1 MKVRGKATYK
11 AGSSQFLPQFLA
23 RGTVKIVMQVTASGP
38 ACSFQD
44 HIITIFGSITGSL
57 QSLRMKKQFSSSI
70 FPIIC
75 TLLLTTLTFSC
86 EVFRKAPEKSTV
98 SRGRGRPAPARR
110 PVAKAPSRRPAASA
124 PKPKYGTPGSVSS
137 SEIPQVVQ
145 IARTYTGTPYRSGG
159 NDKSG
164 IDCSGLICSVYSELG
179 VKVPRIS
186 WQQSEFGQEI
196 SKMEEIK
203 PGDWLFFVPE
213 AGKEGY
219 VSHAGIVTDVR
230 GQQEIIFIHASTSR
244 GVREDNL
251 FSTYF
256 KGRFVKAMR
265 PF

>member
-1 MKVRGKATYK
+1 
-11 AGSSQFLPQFLA
+11 
-23 RGTVKIVMQVTASGP
+23 
-38 ACSFQD
+38 
-44 HIITIFGSITGSL
+44 
-57 QSLRMKKQFSSSI
+57 MKKYISQPLSCTFYI
-70 FPIIC
+70 FLI
-75 TLLLTTLTFSC
+75 TLCLFSC
-86 EVFRKAPEKSTV
+86 DTLRKTPERKTT
-98 SRGRGRPAPARR
+98 SRGRTSPLRRPVSKAPARR
-110 PVAKAPSRRPAASA
+110 PSDRRPTPARSPAPSYNRPANSA
-124 PKPKYGTPGSVSS
+124 NTP
-137 SEIPQVVQ
+137 EVVQ

-164 IDCSGLICSVYSELG
+164 IDCSGLICQVYSEMG

-186 WQQSEFGQEI
+186 WQQSEFGQEVGKI
-196 SKMEEIK
+196 DDIK

-230 GQQEIIFIHASTSR
+230 SREEIIFIHASTSR

>member
-1 MKVRGKATYK
+1 MKKYL
-11 AGSSQFLPQFLA
+11 SQPF
-23 RGTVKIVMQVTASGP
+23 S
-38 ACSFQD
+38 C
-44 HIITIFGSITGSL
+44 TIFTILITV
-57 QSLRMKKQFSSSI
+57 
-70 FPIIC
+70 
-75 TLLLTTLTFSC
+75 LLSSC
-86 EVFRKAPEKSTV
+86 EVFRKAPERNTSSRSTA
-98 SRGRGRPAPARR
+98 SRGRTSPARR
-110 PVAKAPSRRPAASA
+110 PVSKAPVRRSSDRRPSDRKPA
-124 PKPKYGTPGSVSS
+124 PARSTTSTYTRPGDPNTAN
-137 SEIPQVVQ
+137 IPEVVQ

-159 NDKSG
+159 NDKQG
-164 IDCSGLICSVYSELG
+164 IDCSGLICQVYSEMG

-186 WQQSEFGQEI
+186 WQQSEFGQEVG
-196 SKMEEIK
+196 SVAEIK

-230 GQQEIIFIHASTSR
+230 GKEEIIFIHASTSR

>member
-1 MKVRGKATYK
+1 MKKYL
-11 AGSSQFLPQFLA
+11 SQSL
-23 RGTVKIVMQVTASGP
+23 S
-38 ACSFQD
+38 C
-44 HIITIFGSITGSL
+44 TIFTILITTLLFSCDVF
-57 QSLRMKKQFSSSI
+57 RTTPERHSSS
-70 FPIIC
+70 
-75 TLLLTTLTFSC
+75 
-86 EVFRKAPEKSTV
+86 RSTA
-98 SRGRGRPAPARR
+98 SRGRTSPSRRPPARK
-110 PVAKAPSRRPAASA
+110 PVAKAPARKPAPTRSTTPAYSR
-124 PKPKYGTPGSVSS
+124 PGSVNTAN
-137 SEIPQVVQ
+137 IPEVVQ

-159 NDKSG
+159 NDKDG
-164 IDCSGLICSVYSELG
+164 IDCSGLICQVYSEMG

-186 WQQSEFGQEI
+186 WQQSEFGQEVG
-196 SKMEEIK
+196 SVAEIK

-230 GQQEIIFIHASTSR
+230 GRDEIIFIHASTSR

>member
-1 MKVRGKATYK
+1 MKKYLSQSHSCTIFTLLITTLLFSCDTLRKTPERNTASRGA
-11 AGSSQFLPQFLA
+11 ASRSAVA
-23 RGTVKIVMQVTASGP
+23 RG
-38 ACSFQD
+38 
-44 HIITIFGSITGSL
+44 
-57 QSLRMKKQFSSSI
+57 R
-70 FPIIC
+70 
-75 TLLLTTLTFSC
+75 TT
-86 EVFRKAPEKSTV
+86 
-98 SRGRGRPAPARR
+98 PARR
-110 PVAKAPSRRPAASA
+110 PVTKAPARKPAPSRSASTTYNRPA
-124 PKPKYGTPGSVSS
+124 GTAN
-137 SEIPQVVQ
+137 IPQVVQ

-164 IDCSGLICSVYSELG
+164 IDCSGLICQVYSEIG

-186 WQQSEFGQEI
+186 WQQSEFGQEVAKVEDI
-196 SKMEEIK
+196 Q

-230 GQQEIIFIHASTSR
+230 GRDEIIFIHASTSR

>member
-1 MKVRGKATYK
+1 MKKYL
-11 AGSSQFLPQFLA
+11 SQSL
-23 RGTVKIVMQVTASGP
+23 S
-38 ACSFQD
+38 C
-44 HIITIFGSITGSL
+44 TIFILLIT
-57 QSLRMKKQFSSSI
+57 
-70 FPIIC
+70 
-75 TLLLTTLTFSC
+75 TLLSC
-86 EVFRKAPEKSTV
+86 EVFRTTPERNTSSRGSS
-98 SRGRGRPAPARR
+98 SRGRTSATRRPPARK
-110 PVAKAPSRRPAASA
+110 PVAKAPVRRP
-124 PKPKYGTPGSVSS
+124 SS
-137 SEIPQVVQ
+137 SKPAPARTATTYSRPGDANTENVPQVVQ

-159 NDKSG
+159 NDKQG
-164 IDCSGLICSVYSELG
+164 IDCSGLICQVYSEMG

-186 WQQSEFGQEI
+186 WQQSEFGQEVG
-196 SKMEEIK
+196 SVEEIK

-230 GQQEIIFIHASTSR
+230 GRDEIIFIHASTSR

>member
-1 MKVRGKATYK
+1 
-11 AGSSQFLPQFLA
+11 
-23 RGTVKIVMQVTASGP
+23 
-38 ACSFQD
+38 
-44 HIITIFGSITGSL
+44 
-57 QSLRMKKQFSSSI
+57 MKKYLSQPLSCII
-70 FPIIC
+70 FTFLIT
-75 TLLLTTLTFSC
+75 TLLFSC
-86 EVFRKAPEKSTV
+86 EVFRKTPERNTS
-98 SRGRGRPAPARR
+98 SRGASARRPPARKPPARKPVSKAPVRRPSDRRPSDRTSDRRPAPTRTTTTYSR
-110 PVAKAPSRRPAASA
+110 PGDANTANVP
-124 PKPKYGTPGSVSS
+124 
-137 SEIPQVVQ
+137 EVVQ

-159 NDKSG
+159 NDKQG
-164 IDCSGLICSVYSELG
+164 IDCSGLICQVYSEMG

-186 WQQSEFGQEI
+186 WQQSEFGQEVA
-196 SKMEEIK
+196 SVEEIK

-230 GQQEIIFIHASTSR
+230 GRDEIIFIHASTSR